1 MDKQSIFTEYSIPSA
16 WMRLRAHQRFSRLNR
31 NFTRRVKK
39 CKNKDVKHYNNLI
52 SRWNDELENLRRNL
66 KTRKHD

>member
-1 MDKQSIFTEYSIPSA
+1 MDKQSIFSEYSIPAA
-16 WMRLRAHQRFSRLNR
+16 WMRLRTHQRFSRLNR

-39 CKNKDVKHYNNLI
+39 CKNKDVKHYHALI

-66 KTRKHD
+66 KTRKRD